1 VSELENLFQPIKV
14 GEMELKNRIV
24 FLAIGT
30 GYGADDQVTER
41 QKNFYA
47 ERARGGAGLVI
58 TGITIP
64 SSLGRPLPGMI
75 GIYHDR
81 FIPGHRQLTDVVH
94 AEGTKVAI
102 QLGLQYWW
110 ARGEGAP
117 LEEVAPSEVSTR
129 RDSAPRALTK
139 EEIRQIVEDFSE
151 GVRRARDAGYDAVEF
166 HCGIGYLINR
176 FLSPCTNKRT
186 DEYGGSLENRMRF
199 LLEIIQSSKRKAGSD
214 YPIICRISGEE
225 FMDGGHIL
233 EDSKKLA
240 PMLEKAGVHCLS
252 MQVGWH
258 ECRTPLV
265 HMSVPRGAFV
275 YVAEGIKKVVSIPVV
290 AAYRINDPILAD
302 RIIAEG
308 RADLIGMGRPII
320 ADPELPNKAKGGRF
334 DDIRPCIA
342 CGHCLDMVLGGM
354 PMTCTVNPRVGRE
367 AEYTVEPA
375 KRSKKVFVIGGGPAG
390 MEAAAVAAKRGHRV
404 TLFERKD
411 CLGGNLILA
420 SVLPYKG
427 EIGNF
432 NNYLQTQVKKSGA
445 QVRLGEE
452 FTAKAV
458 EQGKPDAVI
467 LATGA
472 RAKVPDLPGVKGE
485 NVALALDVLAGKRVP
500 GRRVI
505 VVGGEMVGCEVAEFL
520 AEKGKKV
527 TLLARR
533 ERVGDDIGR
542 SARWVIMQRLRNAGI
557 RMETKVNVVELTDKG
572 VKAVRRNGG
581 ESEFFEG
588 DSVVLAVGLTPSDE
602 LRQKLEGKAP
612 ALYSIGDCVE
622 VRKIS
627 EAIEDGFRVAREI

>member
-1 VSELENLFQPIKV
+1 VTELRNLFQPIKV
-14 GEMELKNRIV
+14 GEMELNNRIM

-41 QKNFYA
+41 QKDFYA

-58 TGITIP
+58 TGITMP
-64 SSLGRPLPGMI
+64 SSLGRPIPGMI

-81 FIPGHRQLTDVVH
+81 LIPSHRQLTDLVH
-94 AEGTKVAI
+94 AEGTKIAI

-110 ARGEGAP
+110 AKGEGAP

-129 RDSAPRALTK
+129 RDSTPRALTI
-139 EEIRQIVEDFSE
+139 EEIRQIINDFGE
-151 GVRRARDAGYDAVEF
+151 GVRRAREAGYDAVEF
-166 HCGIGYLINR
+166 HCGIGYLVNR

-186 DEYGGSLENRMRF
+186 DDYGGSLKNRARF

-225 FMDGGHIL
+225 FMDGGHTL

-240 PMLEKAGVHCLS
+240 PMLERAGVHCLS

-275 YVAEGIKKVVSIPVV
+275 YVAEEIKKVVNIPVV

-308 RADLIGMGRPII
+308 RADLIGMGRPLI
-320 ADPELPNKAKGGRF
+320 ADPELPNKAKEGRF

-342 CGHCLDMVLGGM
+342 CGHCLDTVLGGM

-367 AEYTVEPA
+367 AESTIEPA
-375 KRSKKVFVIGGGPAG
+375 KKSKKVFVIGGGPAG
-390 MEAAAVAAKRGHRV
+390 MEAAVVAAKRGHQV
-404 TLFERKD
+404 TLWEKKD
-411 CLGGNLILA
+411 RLGGNLVLA
-420 SVLPYKG
+420 SALSYKG
-427 EIGNF
+427 EVANF
-432 NNYLQTQVKKSGA
+432 NNYLQTQVRKSGV
-445 QVRLGEE
+445 QIRLGGE
-452 FTAKAV
+452 FTAKTV
-458 EQGKPDAVI
+458 EKAKPDAVI
-467 LATGA
+467 LATGTI
-472 RAKVPDLPGVKGE
+472 AKVPDLSGVKGK
-485 NVALALDVLAGKRVP
+485 NVALALAVLAGKEVA
-500 GRRVI
+500 GQRVI

-533 ERVGDDIGR
+533 DRVGDDLGR
-542 SARWVIMQRLRNAGI
+542 STRWVIMQRLRNAGI
-557 RMETKVNVVELTDKG
+557 RMETKVNVVEITDKG
-572 VKAVRRNGG
+572 VRGIRRDGG

-588 DSVVLAVGLTPSDE
+588 DSVVLAVGLAPSNE
-602 LRQKLEGKAP
+602 LAQKLEGKVP
-612 ALYSIGDCVE
+612 AIYCIGDCVE
-622 VRKIS
+622 VRKIAQ
-627 EAIEDGFRVAREI
+627 AIEEGFRVAREI